1 MEKSKKYFSHYYKEI
16 QSTRTWIKD
25 IIAGNEA
32 ETQKLIE
39 LQDFSS
45 NGEKG
50 VTKNND
56 DVEVE
61 PIEEAPLDEKSKLIQ
76 DIKDLSLTLEDITN
90 KLVDVKTDTTK
101 LTEENKVIDEYIV
114 KLMEQSK
121 TFEPTDFWRETFFPL
136 FVQISWVHV
145 K

>member
-50 VTKNND
+50 VTKND
-56 DVEVE
+56 DVVEVE

-101 LTEENKVIDEYIV
+101 LAEENKVIDEYIV

-121 TFEPTDFWRETFFPL
+121 TFEPTDF
-136 FVQISWVHV
+136 
-145 K
+145 